1 MCFDV
6 PGILRVEWSLQVGE
20 KDSKAMGSDLNEDES
35 EKQVLCKLFSEL
47 EKAALILKL
56 IWSDNQA
63 ITKWSLGLLV
73 VKLS

>member
-35 EKQVLCKLFSEL
+35 EKQVLCKLLSEL

-56 IWSDNQA
+56 I
-63 ITKWSLGLLV
+63 
-73 VKLS
+73 

>member
-56 IWSDNQA
+56 I
-63 ITKWSLGLLV
+63 
-73 VKLS
+73 